1 MRKTIWDIPNYH
13 GCNKWSHDGMLAVL
27 TANSI
32 QVFTPTFRH
41 NSFYLARWIHL
52 EMLGENDG
60 VPKKSKVYV
69 APKESFTAST
79 ADDLIKWMSTVNST
93 DDRSFGK
100 LDINSLNFKKA
111 LWSPP
116 GLGIFS
122 SSYLST
128 LLSDGSLL
136 LIVMGGSSRAN
147 HRLFT
152 NDRRFNVHMFSS
164 SIALDISS
172 LFQEWLL
179 HNGNGAGLTG
189 QTTKIDSDSDSADD
203 SRGKSRKERFEPPS
217 SPSNTCMINEIACY
231 PNLLSYNGIQ
241 RGRISCMI
249 LATGSS
255 SGHINLWGVRSAS
268 GSLLEASCV
277 SSVLLTESSLN
288 TASSSSSEFLREHS
302 YSQSISCIEFLT
314 TANDFSNSSHG
325 NFSTRLLCGTSE
337 GFLVIFD
344 ISSVH
349 KNIQNGEI
357 NSGNFDLRYVE
368 DDFPILSM
376 GQPTHILRP
385 FDSPIDSIIISR
397 KERYSL
403 YLRSGV
409 KLVQTDNNF
418 RHIFPVENIHSHIVT
433 SISVLDN
440 REYSMIG
447 NDILLTSSLDGDLK
461 LWMEPSD
468 RSYPYVPYHNT
479 NINKENNHNTQID
492 GTSIIELDKNMKQSR
507 DENCN
512 LNFVQLFNVN
522 DTLNNNNLSYVDITC
537 DPLQLIFSITH
548 LIPSSI
554 IDSREVQMNKNLERS
569 HCGVYFFLS
578 PILDLKW
585 ITIPENVLQV
595 IRSVIFNAPKTPHSN
610 TSDCIIN
617 SRNCDDGGIGR
628 SNCTNSSGNEHGHDE
643 RKEEKEDFKS
653 YYHNYCEEYSEVKGY
668 SGVSFCWVKSVDE
681 VVQHYVDSHMNT
693 AEGSLTI
700 NERTE
705 LGIVDTNKRYQE
717 KGKTDDDDENE
728 EVDGVAGKTGIS
740 DVAHKVKNLLYPDI
754 EKLLDDSFEVAT
766 SAAYTISVDLN
777 ALVGQDNEH
786 TNGSKSNINTSIN
799 IDTSYDN
806 FQEEILSKRF
816 DSNLDCVYLYED
828 GDSFLSA
835 VLLLPINGKI

>member
-13 GCNKWSHDGMLAVL
+13 GCNKWSDDGMLAVL

-32 QVFTPTFRH
+32 QVFTPTFKH
-41 NSFYLARWIHL
+41 NSFYLARWIQL

-69 APKESFTAST
+69 APEESFTAST
-79 ADDLIKWMSTVNST
+79 ADDLITWMSTINST

-100 LDINSLNFKKA
+100 LDINSLYFKKA
-111 LWSPP
+111 MWSPP
-116 GLGIFS
+116 GLGILS
-122 SSYLST
+122 SSVLMA
-128 LLSDGSLL
+128 LLSDGSVL
-136 LIVMGGSSRAN
+136 LITMGGSSLAN
-147 HRLFT
+147 HKIFT

-164 SIALDISS
+164 SISLDISS

-179 HNGNGAGLTG
+179 HKVNGAGTTD
-189 QTTKIDSDSDSADD
+189 QTARVKLDGNRTDSSRRKIL
-203 SRGKSRKERFEPPS
+203 KERYDPPS
-217 SPSNTCMINEIACY
+217 SPSYACIINEIACY
-231 PNLLSYNGIQ
+231 PHLLSYNGIQ

-249 LATGSS
+249 IATGSS
-255 SGHINLWGVRSAS
+255 SGHINLWGVRSSS

-277 SSVLLTESSLN
+277 SSVLLTDSSVN

-302 YSQSISCIEFLT
+302 QSQSISCMEFLT
-314 TANDFSNSSHG
+314 TTDDCTNSFNG

-337 GFLVIFD
+337 GFLVIFN
-344 ISSVH
+344 IHSAH
-349 KNIQNGEI
+349 KNTKNDEE
-357 NSGNFDLRYVE
+357 NSGSFDLRNKMDE
-368 DDFPILSM
+368 FPILIM
-376 GQPTHILRP
+376 GHPTHILRP
-385 FDSPIDSIIISR
+385 FDSPIDSITISP

-409 KLVQTDNNF
+409 KLVQTDNEFQNS
-418 RHIFPVENIHSHIVT
+418 FPLENIHSHIVT
-433 SISVLDN
+433 SIAVLDN

-461 LWMEPSD
+461 LWVEPSG
-468 RSYPYVPYHNT
+468 RSYPYVPYRGT
-479 NINKENNHNTQID
+479 NINAENHYDIQVD
-492 GTSIIELDKNMKQSR
+492 GTSLVALDKNTRQIR
-507 DENCN
+507 DENCC

-522 DTLNNNNLSYVDITC
+522 DKLNNSNLSYVDITC

-554 IDSREVQMNKNLERS
+554 IDSREVQMNKNLERT

-595 IRSVIFNAPKTPHSN
+595 IRSVIFNAPKIGHSN
-610 TSDCIIN
+610 ISDYSINSGNCDEGGIDTSD
-617 SRNCDDGGIGR
+617 SL
-628 SNCTNSSGNEHGHDE
+628 NSSGNVHICDE
-643 RKEEKEDFKS
+643 GREEKDDFKS
-653 YYHNYCEEYSEVKGY
+653 YYHNYSEQYSDVKGY
-668 SGVSFCWVKSVDE
+668 SGVSFCWMKSVDE
-681 VVQHYVDSHMNT
+681 VVQQYVDSHMNT

-705 LGIVDTNKRYQE
+705 LGIIDTNKRYLE

-754 EKLLDDSFEVAT
+754 ENLLNDSFEVAI
-766 SAAYTISVDLN
+766 SAAHLISVDLN
-777 ALVGQDNEH
+777 SLLRKGREH
-786 TNGSKSNINTSIN
+786 TNNGNSNISISNDIHTSHYN
-799 IDTSYDN
+799 LEA
-806 FQEEILSKRF
+806 EEHPKSF
-816 DSNLDCVYLYED
+816 DLNPDYIYLYEE
-828 GDSFLSA
+828 GDSILSGL
-835 VLLLPINGKI
+835 LLLPINGII